1 MNILIVDDQP
11 NVLASLINS
20 IEWEKIGI
28 QNVFVASS
36 ALSGKQ
42 ILLQKDVHILM
53 TDIEDASRKWT
64 LLN

>member
-20 IEWEKIGI
+20 IEWEEIGI

-36 ALSGKQ
+36 ALSENKFCCKKMS
-42 ILLQKDVHILM
+42 I
-53 TDIEDASRKWT
+53 S
-64 LLN
+64 